1 MAIGIIIMAISGSM
15 KIPTTPI
22 IRFKIPTSIKPP
34 ERNESDS
41 LNHILFILL

>member
-1 MAIGIIIMAISGSM
+1 MAIGIIIQAISGSM
-15 KIPTTPI
+15 NIPTTPI
-22 IRFKIPTSIKPP
+22 IRFKIPTRINPA